1 MTAAVE
7 MKDVCKHFK
16 SSAGATKALDSVNL
30 SIESGRVVTLIGP
43 SGSGKSTC
51 LRAINGLETITSGQV
66 RIFGQPYTTPATA
79 HRLRSDTAM
88 IFQRFELFPHLT
100 ALENV
105 ALAPQVRHKLSRTQ
119 AHELANDTL
128 DRVGLLK
135 HADKYPKMLSGGQQ
149 QRVAI
154 ARALA
159 VRPKIL
165 LCDEPTSA
173 LDPEL
178 VGEVLELLK
187 GIAKSGMTMIIVTHE
202 MRFALDVSDTCHFF
216 AEGQVVES
224 GSTNALLKQPSS
236 ERLKQ
241 FLSTIQNHIA

>member
-1 MTAAVE
+1 MTNAVE
-7 MKDVCKHFK
+7 MTDVCKTFH
-16 SSAGATKALDSVNL
+16 SSAGITQALDSVNL
-30 SIESGRVVTLIGP
+30 KVSSGDVVTLIGP

-51 LRAINGLETITSGQV
+51 LRTINGLETISSGQIK
-66 RIFGQPYTTPATA
+66 IFGTPYTTPSKA
-79 HRLRSDTAM
+79 HELRRETAM

-105 ALAPQVRHKLSRTQ
+105 ALAPQVRLGQSRSGALET
-119 AHELANDTL
+119 AKDYLN
-128 DRVGLLK
+128 RVGLSQ
-135 HADKYPKMLSGGQQ
+135 HADKYPRMLSGGQQ

-159 VRPKIL
+159 VEPKVL

-187 GIAKSGMTMIIVTHE
+187 SIARSGMTMIIVTHE
-202 MRFALDVSDTCHFF
+202 MRFALDVSNTCHFF
-216 AEGQVVES
+216 ANGRVIES
-224 GSTNALLKQPSS
+224 GQTDVILRQPESD
-236 ERLKQ
+236 RLQQ
-241 FLSTIQNHIA
+241 FLSTIQQHI

>member
-1 MTAAVE
+1 MASAVE
-7 MKDVCKHFK
+7 MINVCKSFK
-16 SSAGATKALDSVNL
+16 SSSGVTKALDAVDLKIN
-30 SIESGRVVTLIGP
+30 SGDVVTLIGP

-51 LRAINGLETITSGQV
+51 LRSINGLETITSGQIK
-66 RIFGQPYTTPATA
+66 IFDKPYSSPATA
-79 HRLRSDTAM
+79 HQLRRETAM

-105 ALAPQVRHKLSRTQ
+105 ALAPHLRLGLSRGR
-119 AHELANDTL
+119 AKEIAKEYLG
-128 DRVGLLK
+128 RVGLSQ
-135 HADKYPKMLSGGQQ
+135 HAEKYPKMLSGGQQ

-159 VRPKIL
+159 VEPKIL

-187 GIAKSGMTMIIVTHE
+187 NIAHSGMTMIIVTHE
-202 MRFALDVSDTCHFF
+202 MRFALDVSNTCHFF
-216 AEGQVVES
+216 ADGKVIES
-224 GSTNALLKQPSS
+224 GQTATLLRQPKS
-236 ERLKQ
+236 ERLQQ
-241 FLSTIQNHIA
+241 FLSTIQQHI

>member
-1 MTAAVE
+1 MTVAVE
-7 MKDVCKHFK
+7 MNKVCKTFK
-16 SSAGATKALDSVNL
+16 STAGVTKALDSVDLKIN
-30 SIESGRVVTLIGP
+30 SGDVVTLIGP

-51 LRAINGLETITSGQV
+51 LRSINGLETITSGQIK
-66 RIFGQPYTTPATA
+66 IFGKPYTTHAKA
-79 HRLRSDTAM
+79 HQLRRETAM

-105 ALAPQVRHKLSRTQ
+105 ALAPHLRLGQSRNRAMET
-119 AHELANDTL
+119 AKDYLN
-128 DRVGLLK
+128 RVGLSD
-135 HADKYPKMLSGGQQ
+135 HAEKYPKMLSGGQQ

-159 VRPKIL
+159 VEPKVL

-187 GIAKSGMTMIIVTHE
+187 TIAQSGMTMIIVTHE
-202 MRFALDVSDTCHFF
+202 MRFALEVSNTCHFF
-216 AEGQVVES
+216 ANGRLLES
-224 GSTNALLKQPSS
+224 GQTDILLKQPKT
-236 ERLKQ
+236 ERLQQ
-241 FLSTIQNHIA
+241 FLSTIQQHI